1 MSFRFLFRHKKDMSE
16 TGSAVPFPFSMYNLK
31 LYIIMKNQK
40 EQGFLEVIGFDG
52 STKQMLREIGIGAIL
67 GLGLLVACSV
77 GEYINSLY

>member
-1 MSFRFLFRHKKDMSE
+1 
-16 TGSAVPFPFSMYNLK
+16 
-31 LYIIMKNQK
+31 MKNQK